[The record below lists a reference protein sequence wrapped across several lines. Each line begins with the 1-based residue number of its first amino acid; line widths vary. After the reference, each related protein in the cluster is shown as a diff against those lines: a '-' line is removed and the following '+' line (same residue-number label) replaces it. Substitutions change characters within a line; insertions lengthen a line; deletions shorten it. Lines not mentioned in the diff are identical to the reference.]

1 MRFLS
6 RTCVKTTYFAFGK
19 SGAANKIAEDDRFT
33 GNEEIQ
39 QKPVQ
44 RLMDPEEMV
53 KLDDDDEEEGN
64 AAAPAQ
70 SKAVVGDSHTPEEA
84 TSALER
90 AHISLTVQVDVGD
103 KGATKKAS
111 GEESI
116 LSIGCLPLARAPN
129 PLKKPAADAT
139 PAARFS
145 LV

>member
-1 MRFLS
+1 M
-6 RTCVKTTYFAFGK
+6 CVCVCVCVCVCMHIHRLLVCMCTYTHTYTDY
-19 SGAANKIAEDDRFT
+19 SVHIHR
-33 GNEEIQ
+33 
-39 QKPVQ
+39 
-44 RLMDPEEMV
+44 DPEEMV
-53 KLDDDDEEEGN
+53 KLDDDEEEEGN

-84 TSALER
+84 ASALER

-116 LSIGCLPLARAPN
+116 VSGVCRWHVHPTPSRN
-129 PLKKPAADAT
+129 PLLT
-139 PAARFS
+139 PLLRPG